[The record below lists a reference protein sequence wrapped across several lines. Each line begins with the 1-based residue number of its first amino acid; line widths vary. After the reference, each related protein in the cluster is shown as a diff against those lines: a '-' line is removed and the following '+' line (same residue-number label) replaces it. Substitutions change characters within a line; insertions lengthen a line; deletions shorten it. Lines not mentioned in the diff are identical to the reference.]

1 MKALIALCVLTLVAA
16 ITVAANRML
25 AGMLVGYTFDPHWVV
40 LAIVVIPPV
49 YFVPSVLAASR
60 SHPQG
65 TAIFFV
71 NLLLGW
77 TVIGWVAC
85 LIWGGSAESGHRP
98 YTPLIT
104 PVRPVVPK
112 PVPEVSAEAAAKALE
127 DLVAQRYQG
136 QITEAEYLD
145 GRQLILAQWPAMPL
159 AAG

>member
-1 MKALIALCVLTLVAA
+1 MKPLIALCVLALVAA
-16 ITVAANRML
+16 LTVAANRVL
-25 AGMLVGYTFDPHWVV
+25 AGMLVGYTFDPRWVV
-40 LAIVVIPPV
+40 LAIVVVPPV

-85 LIWGGSAESGHRP
+85 LIWGGSAESEHRP

-104 PVRPVVPK
+104 PIRPAPK
-112 PVPEVSAEAAAKALE
+112 PAPEITAEAAAKALE

-136 QITEAEYLD
+136 QITEAEYLS
-145 GRQLILAQWPAMPL
+145 GRQTILAQWPAMPL